1 MQNQINKATKILII
15 PDSRTDLDLIC
26 STYAIAYELEKI
38 GKEVKILKN
47 DSNFPDRIN
56 KIISSGKLQFIEKF
70 RKGDFVISLKSDNAK
85 IQNVRWEQAE
95 NGRINI
101 LITTQEGEI
110 SKESPTFL
118 NKNEEFDLIILLGFT
133 NLGRIG
139 DFYLSNTEHFKKEKL
154 LLINYHDNKSPTE
167 NVFIN
172 NDVSSLSELI
182 FEFFKSNEVEFDKV
196 SANYLMQGIYWRTES
211 LRERV
216 EVNTFEVLTN
226 LHAKG
231 ADISKAE
238 NIFKSLTLIES
249 KAIQNIL
256 KNVKITKK
264 GIAFSSIDATELNN
278 VDLISSLF
286 KDWNMIKYLLEARVS
301 VVILTQK
308 DFSWVTINSTS
319 EKIPA
324 DIIAREFREKGS
336 KSKALFKSEKSIQEI
351 QDIINMKIDMILDD
365 TKDLEQKLKSDS
377 QKYHESRKKNIVESK
392 TESPKTESKN
402 SSEKQSQPSPTKAPS
417 QINLN
422 EARQTMQPI
431 DTNNGFKKT
440 YEANSNNDLNDPLVP
455 AKEMPQAIQI
465 GKDPTKETEKPKF
478 TGPLPPAE

>member
-1 MQNQINKATKILII
+1 
-15 PDSRTDLDLIC
+15 
-26 STYAIAYELEKI
+26 
-38 GKEVKILKN
+38 
-47 DSNFPDRIN
+47 
-56 KIISSGKLQFIEKF
+56 
-70 RKGDFVISLKSDNAK
+70 
-85 IQNVRWEQAE
+85 
-95 NGRINI
+95 
-101 LITTQEGEI
+101 
-110 SKESPTFL
+110 
-118 NKNEEFDLIILLGFT
+118 
-133 NLGRIG
+133 
-139 DFYLSNTEHFKKEKL
+139 
-154 LLINYHDNKSPTE
+154 
-167 NVFIN
+167 
-172 NDVSSLSELI
+172 
-182 FEFFKSNEVEFDKV
+182 
-196 SANYLMQGIYWRTES
+196 MQGIYWRTES